1 MFHSDARVVAATNRN
16 LQAAI
21 RARQFREDLFYR
33 LNVISIRVP
42 PLRERRE
49 EIPVLADHSLRRFNA
64 AYGRAIAVSPAMM
77 RTFTDHSWPGNI
89 RELENAIK
97 RMVVLGP
104 ALRAHQMPAS
114 IAGAGTPAPS
124 SGATAALPPV
134 AAVPTGLKAIAR
146 EAARAAERVA
156 IETALARVG
165 GHRGKAA
172 ELLRSATRRYAT
184 RLPTPFWPV
193 AAQRTQG

>member
-1 MFHSDARVVAATNRN
+1 
-16 LQAAI
+16 
-21 RARQFREDLFYR
+21 
-33 LNVISIRVP
+33 
-42 PLRERRE
+42 
-49 EIPVLADHSLRRFNA
+49 
-64 AYGRAIAVSPAMM
+64 
-77 RTFTDHSWPGNI
+77 
-89 RELENAIK
+89 
-97 RMVVLGP
+97 
-104 ALRAHQMPAS
+104 MPAS

-172 ELLRSATRRYAT
+172 ELLQISYTTLCHKIADSALARRG
-184 RLPTPFWPV
+184 
-193 AAQRTQG
+193 AANAGLIVT